1 MTPTRLRAFAA
12 VVRLGSVKAAAAE
25 LGVSEAAVSMHVAH
39 LRKELED
46 DLFVRTGSGIAFT
59 PGGLR
64 LARRATE
71 LLGLQ
76 EQTIREVGHAG
87 HGRRLMH
94 VAASAL
100 FAEHA
105 APGLIALFT
114 SRAKDLEVE
123 LSVREPWEFAGLLAN
138 REVDVAIGPRPDRL
152 PATVTCT
159 PFFSY
164 QLAVVASPSHPD
176 LAAMAAGGASLRQQS
191 WLLGPSANSA
201 ASTVATLLRRLEV
214 PEQGQRIFQSTAA
227 ALEETRRG
235 HGITPVPSFVV
246 ADDLTA
252 GRLVRVPVT
261 PAPGDGRW
269 HVMTL
274 PEPVGLAVGAELAR
288 FVTTPRATQAMI
300 HGAGVTIGHF
310 RPSVHVTLWR

>member
-25 LGVSEAAVSMHVAH
+25 LAVSEAAVSMHVAH

-138 REVDVAIGPRPDRL
+138 REVDAAIGPRPERL
-152 PATVTCT
+152 PATVACT
-159 PFFSY
+159 PFLSY
-164 QLAVVASPSHPD
+164 QLVVVASPTHPD
-176 LAAMAAGGASLRQQS
+176 LAALGGGGAGLRQQS

-201 ASTVATLLRRLEV
+201 ASTVAALLRHLDV

-252 GRLVRVPVT
+252 GRLVRVPV
-261 PAPGDGRW
+261 AAAAGDGRW

-274 PEPVGLAVGAELAR
+274 PEPVGLAAAAELAR

>member
-1 MTPTRLRAFAA
+1 MTPARLRAFAA
-12 VVRLGSVKAAAAE
+12 VVRCGSVKGAAAE

-39 LRKELED
+39 LRKELNDE
-46 DLFVRTGSGIAFT
+46 LFVRTGAGIAFT

-64 LARRATE
+64 LARRASE

-76 EQTIREVGHAG
+76 EQTVREVGHAG
-87 HGRRLMH
+87 SGRRLH

-123 LSVREPWEFAGLLAN
+123 LSVRRPHQFASLLAN
-138 REVDVAIGPRPDRL
+138 REVDLAIGPRPSAL
-152 PATVTCT
+152 PATITCT
-159 PFFSY
+159 PFFAY
-164 QLAVVASPSHPD
+164 QLTLVAGAEHPELADMGAVAQV
-176 LAAMAAGGASLRQQS
+176 RQQN
-191 WLLGPSANSA
+191 WLLGPAANDPDGA
-201 ASTVATLLRRLEV
+201 VASLLRRLEV
-214 PEQGQRIFQSTAA
+214 PESRQRIFQSTAA

-235 HGITPVPSFVV
+235 SGVTPVLTYVV
-246 ADDLTA
+246 AEDIA
-252 GRLVRVPVT
+252 QGRLIRLPLPPT
-261 PAPGDGRW
+261 STDGRW
-269 HVMTL
+269 HVLTL
-274 PEPVGLAVGAELAR
+274 PEPHVLPAAAELAR

>member
-25 LGVSEAAVSMHVAH
+25 LGVSEAAVSLHVAH
-39 LRKELED
+39 LRKELADE
-46 DLFVRTGSGIAFT
+46 LFVRTGSGIAFT

-87 HGRRLMH
+87 RGRRLMH

-123 LSVREPWEFAGLLAN
+123 LSVREPREFASLLAN
-138 REVDVAIGPRPDRL
+138 REVDVAIGPRPSGL
-152 PATVTCT
+152 PGTVTCT

-164 QLAVVASPSHPD
+164 QLVVVASPAHQ
-176 LAAMAAGGASLRQQS
+176 AAVGAARPAG

-201 ASTVATLLRRLEV
+201 GSAVAGLLRRLDV
-214 PEQGQRIFQSTAA
+214 PETEQRIFQSTAA
-227 ALEETRRG
+227 ALEEARRG
-235 HGITPVPSFVV
+235 HGVTPVPSFVV
-246 ADDLTA
+246 ADDLAA
-252 GRLVRVPVT
+252 GRLVRVPL
-261 PAPGDGRW
+261 PAAPGDGRW

-274 PEPVGLAVGAELAR
+274 PEPVGLAAAAELAR